1 MIFTNARMLDFPP
14 DLSFQ
19 DGTLLDT
26 VSEKKLLGVIVS
38 SDLKWAKNTMF
49 ICEKARQKLWIL
61 KRMLNFGFT
70 HVEAYDVYQKEV
82 RSVLEYAVP
91 VWHSGL
97 THKQSSEIESI
108 QRLAFKII
116 LGPAYVT
123 YEAACSYF
131 RTLTL
136 EQRRLDICLKFVRK
150 NIESDN
156 SLFEPANIHGRNLR
170 PRKTKVRET
179 KCNTVRF
186 QRSSIPFL
194 ATLAN
199 SK

>member
-1 MIFTNARMLDFPP
+1 MR
-14 DLSFQ
+14 FQ
-19 DGTLLDT
+19 
-26 VSEKKLLGVIVS
+26 
-38 SDLKWAKNTMF
+38 
-49 ICEKARQKLWIL
+49 
-61 KRMLNFGFT
+61 
-70 HVEAYDVYQKEV
+70 Y
-82 RSVLEYAVP
+82 
-91 VWHSGL
+91 GL